1 MADGPRT
8 GRRPSLPGPL
18 AVTAALLLLAL
29 TLTALLT
36 PGRPAATGE
45 PARPRD
51 GDRAAPCRRTLVGVA
66 HEDDDLLFLT
76 PSVQRLLTA
85 RCPVHTVYLTTGDAG
100 RAGPR
105 GAYVL
110 DRQHGVRAAY
120 AQLAGAR
127 DAWRH
132 DDLAVRGTLIPSF
145 TLAGRPEV
153 RLTFFGL
160 PDGLPDGEGSAARH
174 RQSLQKLFR
183 GERRVLHSTD
193 GTRSYTDASLTDAL
207 AALARETEADRFRTL
222 DFDATRFG
230 APAAHLADHSDHAVA
245 ARYFRRAAF
254 AVRAHPDVR
263 GYLGYPLT
271 TLPANLTPRQQ
282 ARKTAAFDAYLRGVT
297 CAPLHCPRP
306 RPTGLYRGW
315 LAREYPRTHRAPR
328 GGEILSGIGGADG
341 PGPAE
346 RCLDAGGAPAA
357 RTRPCDGSPGQS
369 WTYGPG
375 GLLRPAAGHLCL
387 TAATAPGLAPCD
399 ASPGQRWWTDGRGR
413 IGSGDRCLYQ
423 DDLARPAP
431 VLRLAPYT
439 PYRPELLW
447 RR

>member
-8 GRRPSLPGPL
+8 GRRRPRPGPL

-36 PGRPAATGE
+36 SGGPAATGE
-45 PARPRD
+45 QARD

-76 PSVQRLLTA
+76 PRIQRLLTS

-100 RAGPR
+100 RTGHR

-110 DRQHGVRAAY
+110 DREHGVRAAY
-120 AQLAGAR
+120 AELAGTR

-160 PDGLPDGEGSAARH
+160 PDGFPHGEGSAAHH
-174 RQSLQKLFR
+174 RQSLRKLFR
-183 GERRVLHSTD
+183 GERRVLYSTD
-193 GTRSYTDASLTDAL
+193 GARAYTDASLVDAL
-207 AALARETEADRFRTL
+207 AALAGRTGADSFRTL

-230 APAAHLADHSDHAVA
+230 GPASHLADHSDHAIA

-254 AVRAHPDVR
+254 AARDRPDVR

-297 CAPLHCPRP
+297 CVPFRCPRP
-306 RPTGLYRGW
+306 QPTGLYRGW
-315 LAREYPRTHRAPR
+315 LRREYPRTHREPR
-328 GGEILSGIGGADG
+328 DGEILSGIGGADG
-341 PGPAE
+341 PRPAE

-375 GLLRPAAGHLCL
+375 GRLRPAAGRLCL
-387 TAATAPGLAPCD
+387 AAAAAPGLAPCD
-399 ASPGQRWWTDGRGR
+399 GSPGQRWWTDGRGR

-431 VLRLAPYT
+431 ALRLAPCT